1 MSLRRQLVQ
10 SFLVQGVGAASVLL
24 ATVWLGV
31 SLGPELQG
39 GFSRSKSEI
48 EFVAALAMFGLPQA
62 LFFYT
67 KSGGLGGR
75 QALRWAGASVLVA
88 LAIGIAYALL
98 QRAAD
103 ALAVLALAAAVAA
116 NVGQGQLRALL
127 LVRERLVW
135 FNAITA
141 LPQVGVLAGVAGLIL
156 FGGYAVSGPA
166 PAWAWVFAV
175 AYAVAALLAW
185 RRLSA
190 APDTPATPTTGAS
203 VGWRSLGHFGLAAW
217 LTAVLST
224 AAILAVQCWVEAVE
238 GPAAL
243 GQFSTAMTL
252 VQVPLLPISY
262 AAPLLFRRWMEQP
275 GAGASRRWAGL
286 LFGLLLA
293 AALLVWV
300 LAAVWPDL
308 GLGTA
313 YAGATQALALLLAGG
328 AADAASRLLTVQASA
343 SGSPWIAVRAEL
355 ARWAVLAAGGG
366 WLLLQGGWLAI
377 GLVSGSMGPGPSKL
391 LAPGQAGLLPVCAVW
406 AAAAWAAALV
416 FAWSGR
422 AAAGGALVSARTSH

>member
-1 MSLRRQLVQ
+1 LSLRRQLGQ
-10 SFLVQGVGAASVLL
+10 SFVVQGAGAASVLL
-24 ATVWLGV
+24 ATVWLGA
-31 SLGPELQG
+31 SLGPEVQG

-75 QALRWAGASVLVA
+75 QALRWAAWSALLA
-88 LAIGIAYALL
+88 LAIGLAYALA
-98 QRAAD
+98 QHRGAG
-103 ALAVLALAAAVAA
+103 ALAVMMLAAAVAA

-127 LVRERLVW
+127 LVRERTVW

-141 LPQVGVLAGVAGLIL
+141 LPQVLVLAGVAAVIL
-156 FGGYAVSGPA
+156 RGGFWPSGPA
-166 PAWAWVFAV
+166 PAWAGIFAA
-175 AYAVAALLAW
+175 AYTLAALLAW
-185 RRLSA
+185 RRLRA
-190 APDTPATPTTGAS
+190 TPDAPATGTA
-203 VGWRSLGHFGLAAW
+203 VGWRALGHFGLAAW

-224 AAILAVQCWVEAVE
+224 AAILAAQRWVEGVD
-238 GPAAL
+238 GRAAL

-275 GAGASRRWAGL
+275 GARASRRWASL
-286 LFGLLLA
+286 LFVLLLG
-293 AALLVWV
+293 AALLVWL
-300 LAAVWPDL
+300 LAPVWPDL
-308 GLGTA
+308 GLGQA
-313 YAGATQALALLLAGG
+313 YAGATRALALLLVGG

-343 SGSPWIAVRAEL
+343 SGSPWTGVRAEV
-355 ARWAVLAAGGG
+355 ARWAVLLAGGG
-366 WLLLQGGWLAI
+366 WLQLRGGSPAGLA
-377 GLVSGSMGPGPSKL
+377 LTD
-391 LAPGQAGLLPVCAVW
+391 QAGQSGLMAVCAVW

-422 AAAGGALVSARTSH
+422 ASATASGAGATR